1 MRNVKKFFYAS
12 NEIVNYLT
20 SEAVAIM
27 EPGTEMKIWIRRN
40 GRSRLETN
48 SPAVLELFQTKII
61 DLTDKKKDEND

>member
-12 NEIVNYLT
+12 TEIVNYLT

-27 EPGTEMKIWIRRN
+27 EPGTKMKIWILRN